1 MTAAVLSAAE
11 SWKLWD
17 SAGRYRGPS
26 GAELLKK
33 FRDVGPV
40 RLTAYERI
48 HLWQRGPLDWHLI
61 VLTERMEAEVAGGSY
76 ESRTEAELA
85 LPTVARKHGCKRSGS
100 AR

>member
-17 SAGRYRGPS
+17 SAGRYRGLS
-26 GAELLKK
+26 GAELLKQ
-33 FRDVGPV
+33 FPGA
-40 RLTAYERI
+40 RLTAYERCYV
-48 HLWQRGPLDWHLI
+48 WQRGPLDWHLI
-61 VLTERMEAEVAGGSY
+61 VITERMEAEVAGGSY

-85 LPTVARKHGCKRSGS
+85 LPAVARRHGCKRSKA